1 MVRVICRIKPPQYE
15 NTIITKDNQM
25 LFTKVEK
32 NINNSN
38 KYTNKYYKLDK
49 FYDGKTK
56 NINIFNNEVKPL
68 LINSFYL
75 FLYGHTGSGK
85 TYTLFGNDS
94 IHGIINH
101 IFNHLNYKAD
111 IEAIELRPTGC
122 FNILSDDIVTL
133 LENNRKIKLY
143 NSKK

>member
-49 FYDGKTK
+49 
-56 NINIFNNEVKPL
+56 
-68 LINSFYL
+68 
-75 FLYGHTGSGK
+75 
-85 TYTLFGNDS
+85 
-94 IHGIINH
+94 
-101 IFNHLNYKAD
+101 
-111 IEAIELRPTGC
+111 
-122 FNILSDDIVTL
+122 
-133 LENNRKIKLY
+133 
-143 NSKK
+143 